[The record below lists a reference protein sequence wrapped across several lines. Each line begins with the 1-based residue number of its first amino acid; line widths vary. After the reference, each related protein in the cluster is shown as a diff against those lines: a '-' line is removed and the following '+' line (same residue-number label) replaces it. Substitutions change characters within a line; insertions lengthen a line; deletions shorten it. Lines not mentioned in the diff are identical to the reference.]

1 MIRKHTMLID
11 VAAPLVERASPGQAP
26 TAFRIWAAGE
36 NVCDDGSVFFTEES
50 AKLLVAEQTAR
61 ARVYAID
68 FDHLSLTA
76 NRPAESGRAAG
87 WHSLEVRTNAYGKP
101 ELWAVS
107 VEWCADAKAG
117 LEETPPRWRFFSP
130 AFLTND
136 EGEITSYVNLA
147 LCINPLTHDIPS
159 LAARTGDFMKDQL
172 LAALATMASDA
183 SDDEKKE
190 AKAKLA
196 EFLEGLDDDKR
207 EDKKAEGD
215 DEKQE
220 EKAEEPPPS
229 TDREEKKETAEP
241 PKGTPK
247 EEKPKEEKTE
257 AKSVVANA
265 AAEMASELVDAKR
278 RLEALEIQRLLD
290 ARQDLPQSVRNW
302 CLSQP
307 TDVVRTFLSA
317 SPRVI
322 AKRNAQP
329 TVGAATT
336 AGLHGAELE
345 EVNRLMGIRPP
356 EAKGPQRMPD
366 GRLVLHTMRP
376 SEYRATKAAAA
387 KGGQ

>member
-11 VAAPLVERASPGQAP
+11 GAAALVERAAHGQAP

-87 WHSLEVRTNAYGKP
+87 WHSIEVRADANGKP

-159 LAARTGDFMKDQL
+159 LAARTGDLMKDQL
-172 LAALATMASDA
+172 LAALATLASDA
-183 SDDEKKE
+183 SDDDKKE

-196 EFLEGLDDDKR
+196 EFLEGIDDDKKD
-207 EDKKAEGD
+207 EKKADAD
-215 DEKQE
+215 DEEKQE
-220 EKAEEPPPS
+220 EKAEEPPAS
-229 TDREEKKETAEP
+229 EKREEKKETAEP
-241 PKGTPK
+241 PKPPP
-247 EEKPKEEKTE
+247 PKEEKTE
-257 AKSVVANA
+257 AKSAVVNA

-329 TVGAATT
+329 TVGAAPSN

-345 EVNRLMGIRPP
+345 EVNRAMGIRPP

-376 SEYRATKAAAA
+376 SEYRAMKLAAA

>member
-11 VAAPLVERASPGQAP
+11 VAAPLVERAAPGQAP

-36 NVCDDGSVFFTEES
+36 NACDDGSVFFTEQS
-50 AKLLVAEQTAR
+50 AVLLVAEQASR

-87 WHSLEVRTNAYGKP
+87 WHSIEVRKDADDKP

-107 VEWCADAKAG
+107 VEWCSDAKAG

-159 LAARTGDFMKDQL
+159 LAARTGDQMKDQL
-172 LAALATMASDA
+172 LAALAMLASDA

-196 EFLEGLDDDKR
+196 EFLEGLDD
-207 EDKKAEGD
+207 EKKDEKKSEGSD

-220 EKAEEPPPS
+220 EKAEEPPPPS
-229 TDREEKKETAEP
+229 DGEEKKEKAAEP
-241 PKGTPK
+241 PKETPK
-247 EEKPKEEKTE
+247 DEKTE

-265 AAEMASELVDAKR
+265 AAEMASELLDTKR
-278 RLEALEIQRLLD
+278 RLEALEIQRMLD
-290 ARQDLPQSVRNW
+290 ARPELPTSVRNW

-307 TDVVRTFLSA
+307 TEVVRTFLNA
-317 SPRVI
+317 QPRTV

-329 TVGAATT
+329 TVGAPASTV
-336 AGLHGAELE
+336 GLQGAELE
-345 EVNRLMGIRPP
+345 ALNRAMGIRPP

-376 SEYRATKAAAA
+376 SEYRAMKAAAA